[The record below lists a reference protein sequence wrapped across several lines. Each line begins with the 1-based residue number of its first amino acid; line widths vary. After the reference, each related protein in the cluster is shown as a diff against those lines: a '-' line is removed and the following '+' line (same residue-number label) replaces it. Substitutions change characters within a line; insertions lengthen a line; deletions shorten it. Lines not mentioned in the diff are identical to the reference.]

1 MTKTIFSKNSLLFL
15 LRIALGWVFLYSG
28 LTKVMDP
35 AWTSSGFLQNA
46 ASLKGLY
53 SWFSSPENITWID
66 ILNKWGQTLIG
77 LGLIT
82 GTFTRLA
89 CYFGMLLMV
98 LYYLPGLKFPYVEH
112 GFLVDEHV
120 IYFLVF
126 AVLASERIGEYYGVD
141 KYLTKG
147 YKSWWL

>member
-1 MTKTIFSKNSLLFL
+1 
-15 LRIALGWVFLYSG
+15 
-28 LTKVMDP
+28 MDP

-46 ASLKGLY
+46 ESLKGIY
-53 SWFSSPENITWID
+53 AWFSSPENITWVD

-89 CYFGMLLMV
+89 CYFGMLLMAI
-98 LYYLPGLKFPYVEH
+98 YYLPGLNFPYVKY

-126 AVLASERIGEYYGVD
+126 AVLASARIGEYYGMD

-147 YKSWWL
+147 YRGWWL